1 MGTEGEHPKPT
12 LQAPVSTSLEQRPET
27 PSSRN
32 NSLTVPDSHDYIYSG
47 SYAANARR
55 RSALRISA
63 ASSAISTPI
72 GSAAPSPHAS
82 TTEIHLKSLLRDE
95 ESELETYG
103 LEELRDGFFDAY
115 FHSPNQSKG
124 HASEYLQAA
133 QAKPFSLSRWTVEQF
148 GNIRDFVRKVTRT
161 RSGIKLAKSFLSF
174 FIAYIICLIPVA
186 RVWLGRYNYFLP
198 LSVILNHSGRTV
210 GAQLDGWYMTT
221 LGAAFGLGWGSLALY
236 VSTSTS
242 PARAGYGGV
251 LAAFLILFTAFISFV
266 RCTFVRFYQA
276 VISAGIAISYTCLA
290 DTSEIVSWHKI
301 FSFGI
306 PWVIGQVIAFIVCTV
321 LLPDAGSRSF
331 A

>member
-1 MGTEGEHPKPT
+1 MGTEREHPKPT
-12 LQAPVSTSLEQRPET
+12 IQAPVSTSLEQRPET

-32 NSLTVPDSHDYIYSG
+32 NSLTVPGSHNYIYSG
-47 SYAANARR
+47 SYAPDARR
-55 RSALRISA
+55 RSALRNSA
-63 ASSAISTPI
+63 ASAISTPT
-72 GSAAPSPHAS
+72 GSAAPSPRAS

-95 ESELETYG
+95 ETEFETYD

-115 FHSPNQSKG
+115 FHSPNQSNG
-124 HASEYLQAA
+124 HASDYLQAA
-133 QAKPFSLSRWTVEQF
+133 QAKPFSPSRWSVEQF
-148 GNIRDFVRKVTRT
+148 GKIRDFVRQITCT

-198 LSVILNHSGRTV
+198 LSVILNHSGRTI

-221 LGAAFGLGWGSLALY
+221 VGAAFGLGWGSLALY
-236 VSTSTS
+236 VSTSTA

-251 LAAFLILFTAFISFV
+251 LAAFLVLFTAFISFV

-290 DTSEIVSWHKI
+290 DTSQIVSWHKI

-306 PWVIGQVIAFIVCTV
+306 PWVLGQVIAFTVCTT
-321 LLPDAGSRSF
+321 LFPDAGSRSF